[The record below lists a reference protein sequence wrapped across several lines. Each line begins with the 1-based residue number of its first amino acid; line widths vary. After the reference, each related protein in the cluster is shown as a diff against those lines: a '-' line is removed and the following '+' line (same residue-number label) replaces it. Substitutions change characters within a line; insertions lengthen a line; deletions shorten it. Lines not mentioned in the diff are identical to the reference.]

1 MVAFGKHGIFT
12 RDPLLLFVVVVWW
25 WSVCVCFCVYVC
37 SSVAVIAEMR
47 GQGLAMDADA
57 YNIAINKLTQR
68 DLAAAEALLVKMTN
82 ANIMPNAKTM
92 DYFLRGFAS
101 QGEGA
106 AGVSMVQSCFNMYQV
121 RPSQDAFMRVVE
133 KFGKVYMY
141 QVRLEYHAHG
151 DAAFRSGRAQVLRG
165 FLSAPS
171 LYSTPDAQRA
181 LEPQARR
188 NLAAEIQRLEA

>member
-1 MVAFGKHGIFT
+1 
-12 RDPLLLFVVVVWW
+12 
-25 WSVCVCFCVYVC
+25 
-37 SSVAVIAEMR
+37 VAVIAEMR

-82 ANIMPNAKTM
+82 ANVMPNAKTM

-121 RPSQDAFMRVVE
+121 RPSQDTFMRVVE

-141 QVRLEYHAHG
+141 NAEQGALPALFCLFFFGLFFVLYFNFWLNFHVPCGHVSGEASPRG
-151 DAAFRSGRAQVLRG
+151 AAGVLRIQ
-165 FLSAPS
+165 A
-171 LYSTPDAQRA
+171 AV
-181 LEPQARR
+181 ARR
-188 NLAAEIQRLEA
+188 RGAVLERCELVVHGPL